1 MAESTLDVVKKR
13 QVEGRKSS
21 PLEMKRDRAN
31 YIALSN
37 FAPLPFFK
45 LERLEH
51 IYMKQKSLKVKMYTL
66 EKESKCY

>member
-1 MAESTLDVVKKR
+1 MAESKLDVVKKR

-21 PLEMKRDRAN
+21 PWEMKRDQAN

-37 FAPLPFFK
+37 FVPPTFFK

-51 IYMKQKSLKVKMYTL
+51 IYMKQKSLKVKMYTI